1 MLGYVRPQEPPK
13 GKDDN
18 KRLTL
23 LIQNLENIVALLK
36 EEVSV
41 EEPIGDNVIRF
52 DDMIRKI
59 EQEIDETEYEEED

>member
-59 EQEIDETEYEEED
+59 EQEFDETEYEEVD

>member
-59 EQEIDETEYEEED
+59 EQEFDETEYEEED